1 MGDRLG
7 TPGAVGFWSFAGSF
21 LVFCRAAS
29 LCSRVCDVGDT
40 GPEVNGK
47 STGVQKIF
55 SLFSKCALPPNQI
68 RNPKTEHRVE
78 IYLNISDYM

>member
-7 TPGAVGFWSFAGSF
+7 TPGAVGFLAL
-21 LVFCRAAS
+21 LVLPAS
-29 LCSRVCDVGDT
+29 LGARCVTRDEGDT
-40 GPEVNGK
+40 GPEVEEEVHRGGK
-47 STGVQKIF
+47 NF
-55 SLFSKCALPPNQI
+55 FLFSKCAHPPNQI

>member
-7 TPGAVGFWSFAGSF
+7 TPGAVGFLVLHESWLRSFAG
-21 LVFCRAAS
+21 LH
-29 LCSRVCDVGDT
+29 LLDT
-40 GPEVNGK
+40 WCVTSVTRDRK
-47 STGVQKIF
+47 STGVQKNF